1 MPEIDGEA
9 KPPKPAAKSVN
20 DGTAQSGAMTG
31 YGIGTVALGALA
43 VAAVALVGV
52 LWSGHRT
59 AAAERDYQARVMQTA
74 TEWTGQLINMNAD
87 NVENTLGQLRE
98 KTIGELNTEFNSAIA
113 PYRDVIKTLRTK
125 SNGQVQSVSIEALHN
140 ELPPQPG
147 QRPPSPAR
155 LPLDLAD
162 RTDSVL
168 VVGTSV
174 SENVEKKPVNVN
186 WILRLGVSDVDGNLM
201 ISRLESVR

>member
-1 MPEIDGEA
+1 MPEIDRGA
-9 KPPKPAAKSVN
+9 KPAKPAATSV
-20 DGTAQSGAMTG
+20 TAEPASSGGWTG
-31 YGIGTVALGALA
+31 YGIGAAALGALA

-74 TEWTGQLINMNAD
+74 TEWTSQLINMNAG

-98 KTIGELNTEFNSAIA
+98 KTVGELNTEFNSAIA
-113 PYRDVIKTLRTK
+113 PYRDVIKTLRTR
-125 SNGQVQSVSIEALHN
+125 SNGQVQSVAIEALHN
-140 ELPPQPG
+140 DLPPQPG
-147 QRPPSPAR
+147 QRPPSPPT
-155 LPLDLAD
+155 LPLQLAD
-162 RTDSVL
+162 RTDTVL

-174 SENVEKKPVNVN
+174 SENTEKKPVNVN

>member
-20 DGTAQSGAMTG
+20 AGTAESGAWTG

-52 LWSGHRT
+52 SWSGHRT

-87 NVENTLGQLRE
+87 NVESTLGQLRE
-98 KTIGELNTEFNSAIA
+98 KTIGELNTGFNSAIA
-113 PYRDVIKTLRTK
+113 PYRDVIKTLRTR

-140 ELPPQPG
+140 DLPPQPG
-147 QRPPSPAR
+147 QRPPSPPT
-155 LPLDLAD
+155 LPLELVD